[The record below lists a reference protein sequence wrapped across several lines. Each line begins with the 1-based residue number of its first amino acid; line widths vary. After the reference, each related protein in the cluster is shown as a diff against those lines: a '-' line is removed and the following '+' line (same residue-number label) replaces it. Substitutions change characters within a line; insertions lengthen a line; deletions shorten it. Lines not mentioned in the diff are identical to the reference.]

1 MSGRRIKR
9 PRQRANASP
18 GLVSEPEKEA
28 PLTDTIITNCPGCAA
43 LRGTSR
49 LLAEHNLRLLD
60 LTRSLA
66 ARVRLLEDAVARD
79 DKPALIRHHI
89 SALSRIVREG
99 E

>member
-1 MSGRRIKR
+1 MTDPI
-9 PRQRANASP
+9 
-18 GLVSEPEKEA
+18 VS
-28 PLTDTIITNCPGCAA
+28 NCPSCAA
-43 LRGTSR
+43 LREQLR
-49 LLAEHNLRLLD
+49 LLADDNLRLLD

-89 SALSRIVREG
+89 SALGRIMREG

>member
-1 MSGRRIKR
+1 M
-9 PRQRANASP
+9 
-18 GLVSEPEKEA
+18 
-28 PLTDTIITNCPGCAA
+28 TDTIIPNCPSCAA

-49 LLAEHNLRLLD
+49 LLADHNLALLD
-60 LTRSLA
+60 QRREIA

>member
-1 MSGRRIKR
+1 M
-9 PRQRANASP
+9 
-18 GLVSEPEKEA
+18 
-28 PLTDTIITNCPGCAA
+28 TDTIVSNCPSCAA
-43 LRGTSR
+43 LREQLR
-49 LLAEHNLRLLD
+49 LLADDNLRLLD
-60 LTRSLA
+60 LRRSLA